1 MWASQYDGFSQGRLN
16 IRVSGVFA
24 IIVIKCTFTHYLQ
37 SMETT
42 IIRANDTYAAW
53 RNLPLNERLLFLPF
67 LAQHLLENKTVYA
80 GVITSEMQK
89 PIAQAIAEVEKC
101 ALLCTYY
108 YENAVSFLSAKTI
121 KTDASESFVTYE
133 PIGVILGIM
142 PWNFP
147 FWQVFR
153 FAIPALVSGNTVVV
167 KHAGNVPKCA
177 QLLQDLF
184 EEAGFPIGC
193 YQNLALSNTEVEQ
206 VIAHPII
213 KAVSLTG
220 SEHAGKAL
228 AAIAGKHLKKC
239 VLELGGNN
247 AFIVLEDADLKAA
260 VAIAVNA
267 RMQNAGQ
274 SCIAAKRFLVHESIA
289 DAFIFQFKT
298 ALQNLKTGDVL
309 DKATQIGPLARLDL
323 ATALDNQ
330 VQKSIAM
337 GAQLIFGGIRD
348 GAFYAPTLLT
358 KVAPQMPVFTEET
371 FGPVAAITT
380 FSNLDEA
387 IALSNQSNFGLGVSV
402 FTQDIAKIKT
412 KIAAFNEGAVF
423 INEMVKS
430 DPRLP
435 FGGVKNSGYGRELAE
450 EGLKEFVNT
459 KTVFIKC
466 L

>member
-1 MWASQYDGFSQGRLN
+1 
-16 IRVSGVFA
+16 
-24 IIVIKCTFTHYLQ
+24 
-37 SMETT
+37 METSIT
-42 IIRANDTYAAW
+42 RANETYAAW
-53 RNLPLNERLLFLPF
+53 NNLPLNDRLTFLPI

-80 GVITSEMQK
+80 TVITSEMQK

-108 YENAVSFLSAKTI
+108 FENASSFLTAKTI
-121 KTDASESFVTYE
+121 KTEASESFVTFE
-133 PIGVILGIM
+133 PLGVILGIM

-167 KHAGNVPKCA
+167 KHASNVPKCA

-184 EEAGFPIGC
+184 EETGFPLGC
-193 YQNLALSNTEVEQ
+193 YQNLALSSAEVAA
-206 VIAHPII
+206 VIAHPIV

-220 SEHAGKAL
+220 SEFAGKAV

-267 RMQNAGQ
+267 RMQNVGQ

-289 DAFIFQFKT
+289 DAFIFQFKA
-298 ALQNLKTGDVL
+298 ALQNLKTGDVF

-337 GAQLIFGGIRD
+337 GAQLILGGIRD
-348 GAFYAPTLLT
+348 GAFYTPTLLT
-358 KVAPQMPVFTEET
+358 KVTPQMPVFTEET

-387 IALSNQSNFGLGVSV
+387 IALSNQSNFGLGVSI

>member
-1 MWASQYDGFSQGRLN
+1 MEKIITHANETYLSWSHSALNVRL
-16 IRVSGVFA
+16 S
-24 IIVIKCTFTHYLQ
+24 
-37 SMETT
+37 
-42 IIRANDTYAAW
+42 
-53 RNLPLNERLLFLPF
+53 FLPT
-67 LAQHLLENKTVYA
+67 LAHQLLENKAAYA
-80 GVITSEMQK
+80 AIITSEMHK
-89 PIAQAIAEVEKC
+89 PISQAIAEVEKC

-108 YENAVSFLSAKTI
+108 HEHAASFLSAKTI
-121 KTDASESFVTYE
+121 KTEATESFVTYE
-133 PIGVILGIM
+133 PLGVILGVM

-153 FAIPALVSGNTVVV
+153 FAIPTLMAGNTVVV
-167 KHAGNVPKCA
+167 KHASNVPKCA
-177 QLLQDLF
+177 QLLQDLI
-184 EEAGFPIGC
+184 ETAGFPKGC
-193 YQNLALSNTEVEQ
+193 YQNLPILSSEVAAF
-206 VIAHPII
+206 IAHPII

-220 SEHAGKAL
+220 SEHTGKAV
-228 AAIAGKHLKKC
+228 AAEAGKHLKKC
-239 VLELGGNN
+239 VVELGGNN
-247 AFIVLEDADLKAA
+247 AFIVLEDADLDAA
-260 VAIAVNA
+260 VVTAVNA

-274 SCIAAKRFLVHESIA
+274 SCIAGKRFLVHESIA

-298 ALQNLKTGDVL
+298 ALQNLKTGDVF

-337 GAQLIFGGIRD
+337 GAQLILGGSRD
-348 GAFYAPTLLT
+348 GAFYTPTLLT
-358 KVAPQMPVFTEET
+358 MVTPEMPVFVEET

-380 FSNLDEA
+380 FSTLDEA

-402 FTQDIAKIKT
+402 FTQDIDKIKR
-412 KIAAFNEGAVF
+412 KISAFNEGAVF

>member
-1 MWASQYDGFSQGRLN
+1 
-16 IRVSGVFA
+16 
-24 IIVIKCTFTHYLQ
+24 
-37 SMETT
+37 METT
-42 IIRANDTYAAW
+42 ITRANETYAAW
-53 RNLPLNERLLFLPF
+53 NNLPLNDRLIFLPI

-80 GVITSEMQK
+80 AVITSEMQK

-108 YENAVSFLSAKTI
+108 FENASSFLSAKTI
-121 KTDASESFVTYE
+121 KTEASESFVTYE
-133 PIGVILGIM
+133 PLGVILGIM

-153 FAIPALVSGNTVVV
+153 FVIPALVCGNTVVV
-167 KHAGNVPKCA
+167 KHASNVPKCA

-184 EEAGFPIGC
+184 EEAGFPLGC
-193 YQNLALSNTEVEQ
+193 YQNLALSSTEVAA

-220 SEHAGKAL
+220 SELAGKAV

-298 ALQNLKTGDVL
+298 ALQNLKTGDVF

-337 GAQLIFGGIRD
+337 GAQLILGGTRD

-358 KVAPQMPVFTEET
+358 KVTPQMPVFTEET

-387 IALSNQSNFGLGVSV
+387 IALSNQSNFGLGVSI